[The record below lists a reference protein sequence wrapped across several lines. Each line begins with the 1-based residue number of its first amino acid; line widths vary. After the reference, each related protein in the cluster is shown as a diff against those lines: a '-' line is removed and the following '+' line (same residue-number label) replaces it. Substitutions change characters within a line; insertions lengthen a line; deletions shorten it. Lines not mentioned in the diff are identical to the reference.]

1 MKNWTKQIG
10 MALAAIL
17 AVIVCAQGA
26 FAADSLFEDKVV
38 AKGKGIEIKQ
48 SAVDDAILALRASL
62 AAQGQVFPE
71 AERARLQTNLVERLV
86 MAQLILARAT
96 ADEKAEAKTIAAKF
110 VEDVQKRMPS
120 EEAFKRRLEANGMK
134 LEKFIERAEE
144 EAIMRKVV
152 DREVAAKITITDD
165 AAKKY
170 YDDNSKAFD
179 QPEMVR
185 AAHIL
190 LVTLDSATR
199 QEISEEK
206 KKEKR
211 AKIDQLLVRAKA
223 GEDFGALAKEFSE
236 DIGSKANGGEY
247 TFPRGKMVPEFDAV
261 AFTLLP
267 GQISDVVTS
276 QYGYHIIKVIEKIAP
291 KTIPFSEAAPRIKD
305 ALQAQEVQ
313 KRIPDYYQKL
323 KAEAEVK
330 FFFEDFK

>member
-1 MKNWTKQIG
+1 M
-10 MALAAIL
+10 AAIL
-17 AVIVCAQGA
+17 AVIACAQSA
-26 FAADSLFEDKVV
+26 LAADSLFEDKVV
-38 AKGKGIEIKQ
+38 AKGKGVEIRQ

-62 AAQGQVFPE
+62 AAQNQQFPE
-71 AERARLQTNLVERLV
+71 AERARMQTNLVERLV
-86 MAQLILARAT
+86 MAQLILSHAT
-96 ADEKAEAKTIAAKF
+96 AAEKAEAKVAAAKF
-110 VEDVQKRMPS
+110 VEDVKSRMPS

-134 LEKFIERAEE
+134 VEKFIERAEE
-144 EAIMRKVV
+144 EQTMRKVV
-152 DREVAAKITITDD
+152 DREVAAKITITDE

-170 YDDNSKAFD
+170 YEDNAKAFD
-179 QPEMVR
+179 QPELVK

-190 LVTLDSATR
+190 LVTLDSTTR
-199 QEISEEK
+199 QELSEEK
-206 KKEKR
+206 KAAKR

-267 GQISDVVTS
+267 GQISEVVTS

-291 KTIPFSEAAPRIKD
+291 KTIPLSEAAPRIKD

-313 KRIPDYYQKL
+313 KQIPDYYKKL
-323 KAEAEVK
+323 KEEADVK
-330 FFFEDFK
+330 FFFEDYK